1 MANEQQ
7 GGRTPDTEER
17 EREAD
22 AAERIERRRES
33 EREMDRRE
41 EEGYG
46 DPESSAQKLPPTG
59 PRP

>member
-1 MANEQQ
+1 MPNEQQ
-7 GGRTPDTEER
+7 GGRTPDVEEQD
-17 EREAD
+17 REAG

-41 EEGYG
+41 DEGYG
-46 DPESSAQKLPPTG
+46 DPESSAQKAPPPG